1 MRPLLVSALVLA
13 SLFYVVPWSVHKGT
27 QLRTAHRECARAHVQ
42 NAVILASTECSD
54 PWQRHVH
61 AGGKQEAVCREA
73 AKEQDSMG
81 DWLWL
86 CAWNRM
92 WLDSGPLQLWTMIT
106 SSYWILAAVLVSS
119 ACTAIYLSFQTCAQK
134 RALRVQSEMWKETL
148 SMLNKGSVPLQLQP
162 QQPQQRRRG
171 ILVEEEDED
180 GDYIK
185 LVTVP

>member
-54 PWQRHVH
+54 PWQRHLH

-106 SSYWILAAVLVSS
+106 SSYWLLTAVLVAS
-119 ACTAIYLSFQTCAQK
+119 ACMAIYMSFNACAQR
-134 RALRVQSEMWKETL
+134 RALRVQSDMWRETL
-148 SMLNKGSVPLQLQP
+148 SVLDRNHMPPLLQ
-162 QQPQQRRRG
+162 QQQRLQKRRP
-171 ILVEEEDED
+171 LVEEEEE

-185 LVTVP
+185 LVSVS